1 MKTQIALISS
11 ALMASGAALAG
22 SGSVD
27 TETSFETE
35 QRSYESSTSG
45 SGEISRDGISTEL
58 NREAEYSGP
67 RGEASSSTALS
78 SNLNLGDMVNAP
90 DQAFNRMDEDRDGVL
105 SKLETEDTPLADRFE
120 RADANG
126 NAELSGGEFNEFV
139 ASLGD
144 NMGDD
149 SDAGDEA
156 ESEFDEA
163 EEDVE
168 DEFGE

>member
-1 MKTQIALISS
+1 
-11 ALMASGAALAG
+11 
-22 SGSVD
+22 
-27 TETSFETE
+27 
-35 QRSYESSTSG
+35 
-45 SGEISRDGISTEL
+45 
-58 NREAEYSGP
+58 
-67 RGEASSSTALS
+67 
-78 SNLNLGDMVNAP
+78 
-90 DQAFNRMDEDRDGVL
+90 MDEDRDGVL

>member
-1 MKTQIALISS
+1 MKPV
-11 ALMASGAALAG
+11 GG
-22 SGSVD
+22 RW
-27 TETSFETE
+27 TS
-35 QRSYESSTSG
+35 R
-45 SGEISRDGISTEL
+45 
-58 NREAEYSGP
+58 
-67 RGEASSSTALS
+67 LS
-78 SNLNLGDMVNAP
+78 
-90 DQAFNRMDEDRDGVL
+90 E
-105 SKLETEDTPLADRFE
+105 ADRFE
-120 RADANG
+120 RADTNG

-156 ESEFDEA
+156 KSEFDEA